1 MIAVNLLSMSKI
13 RPDFTMTEIAIKMN
27 LTRSS
32 VSSLLNPKRD
42 PRLSTL
48 RKLSR
53 AYGITIEEV
62 AENYIDKTINDP
74 IDEN

>member
-1 MIAVNLLSMSKI
+1 MIPVKHLSMSKI
-13 RPDFTMTEIAIKMN
+13 RPEFTMTEIAIKMN
-27 LTRSS
+27 LTPSA

-42 PRLSTL
+42 PHLSTL

-53 AYGITIEEV
+53 AYGLTIEEV

>member
-13 RPDFTMTEIAIKMN
+13 RPEFTMTEIAIKMN
-27 LTRSS
+27 LTRSA

-42 PRLSTL
+42 PHLSTL
-48 RKLSR
+48 RKLAR
-53 AYGITIEEV
+53 AYGITIADV